1 MSLPKDQGGLLGALI
16 PNVFIDTI
24 TLEAGGTPPE
34 VSNPHIEHERE
45 IKTSFSRDVGTMR
58 MVVDTSIKEIIS
70 GDSVSAWFGD
80 KFARYVKLKI
90 VTSTNP
96 AVTSAFS
103 KSNDGI
109 NILNGVYNASS
120 SADSMKILRAAFPNQ
135 DVFEAMG
142 NYTQIKEF
150 DIYSDV
156 IEDELSLT
164 QHSSSLDDDGNVV
177 HDVNFR
183 ATFEFNGVEPDHV
196 AVFAVCCLDMELLV
210 SDYNL
215 SYDEQTLKGQNGKM
229 ASEVAIDLGKIVS
242 RSYVFTKA
250 DGTVWSGAV
259 HSSSDGVWMT
269 EDSKTSESVDL
280 KLNVVSNDKVQ
291 DFRDVDKIQRI
302 PIDLTLIENSVLSA
316 ASRTHGN
323 LSNSMTR
330 LPRNVYFSDLYLAR
344 DRTGNARMSFAVDYL
359 KMLRENSSYE
369 KLFSMANRTQRM
381 QLSASCKIRSM
392 RLVRRRVK
400 ETTTKNEL
408 GNPVS
413 GEVLFDKRQAV
424 HTVASSGETSYGV
437 FNEVNT
443 PSATLRE
450 SYYTLDSQ
458 SFDVRFFTASDL
470 GVSLKTDGL
479 YQYGVEMVVEDASQK
494 YIYSLIRELRN
505 HRNKLYEYYLN
516 ASKLGMS
523 KFVVELQDPHI
534 DSLWERAR
542 VRRSSGANFSIASG
556 RFTNKFVSEQESL
569 YESNKDSAPWVQ
581 PVVKYFEMLNLF
593 TGFGTT
599 AAAEDLITS
608 VQRYVAP
615 KSGSPKGI
623 MTFVRMMDNLI
634 GRVSRIVG
642 SDVPLGEGESAL
654 YRKRVTELRDPI
666 TGEVIETNV
675 VGRSESAPLPTKTT
689 TVSHWF
695 RNSEFDS
702 NYIRNVG
709 WDYLSSSSASYN
721 GLRFVTGEKYS
732 ERVTSESL
740 RYFSDEN
747 VAIDIDGVTTEDNT
761 LKTGFGYLAPAE
773 VSLGTSKVPFISE
786 STTRSAGGVISSD
799 QYSSIEAF
807 AATTTN
813 FSAPTMSPQYSASS
827 PLSVEAQM
835 YQSAMLG
842 QFSQLN
848 MTILP
853 PLTNIAEPLTAKN
866 SYLQSS
872 ISVRFCTELNDLPN
886 DSNIDPVVS
895 REDEGGVNQQGLD
908 KVNANSLLSSMQ
920 AELRKSNKYF
930 DGSTDQPFGATS
942 TKIVSSSPSK
952 SLTSTN
958 LEVGTISCFDVKSK
972 TNVVNWMYKT
982 PEYLK
987 EVSRQHYSP
996 NEDVPSVVA
1005 SLPNHIKSLLLA
1017 SVNPAAVTTNWH
1029 SSGTDPIADPRSSS
1043 EFAILY
1049 GLINRIEVLVGF
1061 SGDVKNDRWEM
1072 LSYNKWYASSGTEM
1086 ICRMKPYECKLFG
1099 IYRPKSLEM
1108 PIYDEY
1114 FVLTPRTLAPNGSS
1128 SNVTDTVFDS
1138 SVSLGDLVVRG
1149 GYRDDIGH
1157 SSGSS
1162 TTNVPGSTS
1171 LSYPCDELLDKGGT
1185 AVKQG
1190 NNYGI

>member
-45 IKTSFSRDVGTMR
+45 TKTSFSRDEGTMR

-70 GDSVSAWFGD
+70 GESVSAWFGD

-120 SADSMKILRAAFPNQ
+120 STDSMKILRAAFPNQ
-135 DVFEAMG
+135 DVFEAIG

-156 IEDELSLT
+156 IADELSLT
-164 QHSSSLDDDGNVV
+164 QHSSSVDEDGNIV

-196 AVFAVCCLDMELLV
+196 AVFAMCYLDMDLLV

-229 ASEVAIDLGKIVS
+229 ASEVTIDLGKIVS

-269 EDSKTSESVDL
+269 EDSKTPESVEL

-302 PIDLTLIENSVLSA
+302 PIDLTLIENSILST
-316 ASRTHGN
+316 ASRTHGS
-323 LSNSMTR
+323 LKNSSAVS

-369 KLFSMANRTQRM
+369 KLFSMANKTQRM

-400 ETTTKNEL
+400 ETTTNSKL

-413 GEVLFDKRQAV
+413 GEVLFDKHQAV

-437 FNEVNT
+437 FNEVDT
-443 PSATLRE
+443 PSATMRE

-458 SFDVRFFTASDL
+458 NFDVRFFTASDL
-470 GVSLKTDGL
+470 DVSLKTDGL

-494 YIYSLIRELRN
+494 YIYSLVRELRN

-542 VRRSSGANFSIASG
+542 VKRSSGANFSIASG
-556 RFTNKFVSEQESL
+556 RFTNKFVSEQETL
-569 YESNKDSAPWVQ
+569 YGNNKDSAPWVQ

-599 AAAEDLITS
+599 APAEDLITS
-608 VQRYVAP
+608 VQKYVAP

-634 GRVSRIVG
+634 SRVSKIVG

-654 YRKRVTELRDPI
+654 YRSA
-666 TGEVIETNV
+666 GH
-675 VGRSESAPLPTKTT
+675 SESASLPTKTT

-695 RNSEFDS
+695 NNSEFDS

-709 WDYLSSSSASYN
+709 WDYLSSSSASYS

-732 ERVTSESL
+732 ERISSESL

-773 VSLGTSKVPFISE
+773 VSLGTSKVPFISK
-786 STTRSAGGVISSD
+786 STTKSAGGVISSD

-813 FSAPTMSPQYSASS
+813 FSAPTMSPQYNASS

-886 DSNIDPVVS
+886 DSSIDPVVS

-908 KVNANSLLSSMQ
+908 KINANSLLSSMQ

-930 DGSTDQPFGATS
+930 DGSTNQPFGTTS
-942 TKIVSSSPSK
+942 TKIVSSSPSE

-987 EVSRQHYSP
+987 EVSRQHNSP

-1061 SGDVKNDRWEM
+1061 SGDVKNDRWET
-1072 LSYNKWYASSGTEM
+1072 LSYNKWYAASGTEM

-1108 PIYDEY
+1108 PTYDEY
-1114 FVLTPRTLAPNGSS
+1114 FVLTPRTLAPSGSS
-1128 SNVTDTVFDS
+1128 SSVTDTVFDS
-1138 SVSLGDLVVRG
+1138 SVSLSDWVVKG
-1149 GYRDDIGH
+1149 GYRDDTGH

-1171 LSYPCDELLDKGGT
+1171 LSYPCDELIGKGGT
-1185 AVKQG
+1185 AGKQG
-1190 NNYGI
+1190 KNYGF